1 MAFSQEQLTF
11 EDMAI
16 DFPQEWECL
25 DSAYRALYRG
35 VMAETCR
42 NLISVEIF

>member
-16 DFPQEWECL
+16 ECPQEWDCL
-25 DSAYRALYRG
+25 DSAYRAVYRG
-35 VMAETCR
+35 GKAETYR
-42 NLISVEIF
+42 NLISVEIY

>member
-1 MAFSQEQLTF
+1 MAFSQERLTF

-16 DFPQEWECL
+16 EFPQERECL

-42 NLISVEIF
+42 NLISVEIY